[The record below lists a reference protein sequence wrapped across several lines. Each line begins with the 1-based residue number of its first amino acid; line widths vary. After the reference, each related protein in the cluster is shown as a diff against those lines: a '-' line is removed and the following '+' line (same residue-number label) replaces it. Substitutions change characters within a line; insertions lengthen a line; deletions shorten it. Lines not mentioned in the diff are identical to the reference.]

1 MKKILGVK
9 LDGLNIDQ
17 TISQIQDYLESNGQY
32 HIATINPEFI
42 VYAFKDQQ
50 FKDVLN
56 RCSLNTVDG
65 FGIKLAG
72 LFKGYSLKRCTGV
85 DLVTKLTKQEFIN
98 NEKVFLLGGREG
110 IGYAASRKLKQ
121 LNPNIDV
128 VGYMTGFMNIHD
140 PSLIEYNNILGMINQ
155 LEPTILLVAYN
166 APYAQN
172 FIDEYLSKMPSV
184 KVAIGIGGTF
194 DFLSGSIK
202 RAPKFF
208 RVLGL
213 EWFYRLLIQPSR
225 IKRIYNAVI
234 KFMYLFIRYDK
245 KL

>member
-1 MKKILGVK
+1 M
-9 LDGLNIDQ
+9 
-17 TISQIQDYLESNGQY
+17 
-32 HIATINPEFI
+32 
-42 VYAFKDQQ
+42 
-50 FKDVLN
+50 
-56 RCSLNTVDG
+56 
-65 FGIKLAG
+65 
-72 LFKGYSLKRCTGV
+72 
-85 DLVTKLTKQEFIN
+85 
-98 NEKVFLLGGREG
+98 
-110 IGYAASRKLKQ
+110 
-121 LNPNIDV
+121 
-128 VGYMTGFMNIHD
+128 
-140 PSLIEYNNILGMINQ
+140 
-155 LEPTILLVAYN
+155 EPTVLLVAYN

>member
-1 MKKILGVK
+1 MKTILGVK
-9 LDGLNIDQ
+9 LDGLNINQ
-17 TISQIQDYLESNGQY
+17 TISQIQDYLESSGQY

-42 VYAFKDQQ
+42 VDSFKDQQ
-50 FKDVLN
+50 FREVLN

-65 FGIKLAG
+65 FGLKLAG
-72 LFKGYSLKRCTGV
+72 LLKGYSFKRCTGV
-85 DLVTKLTKQEFIN
+85 DLVTELAKQEFIN
-98 NEKVFLLGGREG
+98 KEKVFLLGGREG

-121 LNPNIDV
+121 FNPNINV
-128 VGYMTGFMNIHD
+128 VGYMTGFMNIQD
-140 PSLIEYNNILGMINQ
+140 PSLVEYNNILGKINQ

-194 DFLSGSIK
+194 DFLSGTVK
-202 RAPKFF
+202 RAPKIF

-234 KFMYLFIRYDK
+234 KFMYLFFRYDE